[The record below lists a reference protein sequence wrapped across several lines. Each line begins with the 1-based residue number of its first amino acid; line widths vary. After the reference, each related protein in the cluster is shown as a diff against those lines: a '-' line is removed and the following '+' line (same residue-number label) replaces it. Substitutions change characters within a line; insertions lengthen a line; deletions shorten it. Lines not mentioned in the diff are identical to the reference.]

1 MRDTSKNFPCVLVA
15 VARSV
20 LEELQTRRYI
30 ALSMNTH
37 TNNETNNEYTN

>member
-1 MRDTSKNFPCVLVA
+1 MRDTTKNFPCILVA

-20 LEELQTRRYI
+20 LQLQTRRYI

-37 TNNETNNEYTN
+37 TNNETNNEYMN